1 MRTCAQCHS
10 TVSWSKDYCPLCS
23 APMAP
28 EEQKT
33 EQPEE
38 SPAPPSPWNAFVDSN
53 QSDGQNKEPIQPT
66 IPEGQTSASEF
77 TVGSILSRTYTTLF
91 RNPSVF
97 LGIYL
102 IPFIPNV
109 ISLYYLPTDFR
120 SFELKSALA
129 FGVSMLIA
137 SFLNILIQGALP
149 YAVYQALRGN
159 TATISKSFSYCI
171 PKMGTLFLASSLV
184 ALGIGFGFLIFVI
197 PGIILMTKWSVTQQ
211 ACVVENLGARAS
223 MKRSA
228 ELTRDY
234 RMKVFFLL
242 LIMIVTNQ
250 IVQRLLTFIAQLI
263 FPYKIISVILINLFL
278 VIPLAFQSVMLAVIY
293 YRLREIKEGP
303 VVDHLANVFD

>member
-120 SFELKSALA
+120 SFEVKSALA
-129 FGVSMLIA
+129 FGLSSLVSM
-137 SFLNILIQGALP
+137 ILSMLVQGALP

-159 TATISKSFSYCI
+159 TATMSKSLSYCI
-171 PKMGTLFLASSLV
+171 PKLGTLFLVSSLV
-184 ALGIGFGFLIFVI
+184 GLGVFFGFY
-197 PGIILMTKWSVTQQ
+197 PAYQ
-211 ACVVENLGARAS
+211 ASRLDPVDAL
-223 MKRSA
+223 RS
-228 ELTRDY
+228 E
-234 RMKVFFLL
+234 
-242 LIMIVTNQ
+242 
-250 IVQRLLTFIAQLI
+250 
-263 FPYKIISVILINLFL
+263 
-278 VIPLAFQSVMLAVIY
+278 
-293 YRLREIKEGP
+293 
-303 VVDHLANVFD
+303 

>member
-120 SFELKSALA
+120 SFEVKSALA
-129 FGVSMLIA
+129 FGLSSLVSM
-137 SFLNILIQGALP
+137 ILSMLVQGALP

-159 TATISKSFSYCI
+159 TTTIGKSFSYCI
-171 PKMGTLFLASSLV
+171 PKLGTLFLVSSLV
-184 ALGIGFGFLIFVI
+184 GLGIFFGFLIFVI
-197 PGIILMTKWSVTQQ
+197 PGIILMIGWTVTVPS
-211 ACVVENLGARAS
+211 CVVENLGARAS
-223 MKRSA
+223 MKRST
-228 ELTRDY
+228 ELIRDY
-234 RMKVFFLL
+234 MWKVFFLV

-250 IVQRLLTFIAQLI
+250 LIQRLVAFIALLI
-263 FPYKIISVILINLFL
+263 FPYKIIVILLTSLCL
-278 VIPLAFQSVMLAVIY
+278 VIPMAFQSVMVAVIY
-293 YRLREIKEGP
+293 YRLREIKEGT
-303 VVDHLANVFD
+303 VIDSLANVFD